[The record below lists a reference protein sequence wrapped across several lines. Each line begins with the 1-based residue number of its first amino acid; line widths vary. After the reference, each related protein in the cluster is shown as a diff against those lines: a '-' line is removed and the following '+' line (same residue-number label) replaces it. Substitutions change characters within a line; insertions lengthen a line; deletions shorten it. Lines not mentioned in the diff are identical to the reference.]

1 MTSAVVRCGYG
12 LATLDRRSLDSA
24 VKVPQITLAYP
35 LRVAVA
41 KWTRQIGYGVDGPG
55 FESQSDVRTNPDSAS
70 LRGVKFPE
78 REVDQP
84 LSSSAEWIYPS
95 VPLCALMACT
105 V

>member
-1 MTSAVVRCGYG
+1 
-12 LATLDRRSLDSA
+12 
-24 VKVPQITLAYP
+24 
-35 LRVAVA
+35 
-41 KWTRQIGYGVDGPG
+41 
-55 FESQSDVRTNPDSAS
+55 